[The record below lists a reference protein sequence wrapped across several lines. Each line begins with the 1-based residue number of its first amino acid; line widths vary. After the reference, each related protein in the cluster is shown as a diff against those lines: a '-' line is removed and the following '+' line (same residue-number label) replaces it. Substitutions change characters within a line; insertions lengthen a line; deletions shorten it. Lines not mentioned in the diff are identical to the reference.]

1 MGAVI
6 YFINSIKVIFAIY
19 GGARMSTVE
28 EFIAFL
34 RSLSDKWSHRYEEDR
49 VFESDPADSVP
60 KYFVTAAYM
69 YPSGPIHVGHG
80 RTYLVADVVARFKRL
95 LGYNVLFPMGFH
107 YTGTPVLVRVEAIVE
122 NNTKEI
128 ESMSRAFNV
137 DVDTLRSLRDPVS
150 FARFFHELSKEV
162 MKRYGLSIDWRR
174 EFTTIDPEYRDFI
187 RWQFYKLLK
196 LGLLIKGT
204 HPVGWCPRHNMPVSM
219 HDTEGDVEPEIGE
232 LTLIKFRDSEG
243 IIYPVATL
251 RPETVLG
258 VTNVWVNP
266 DVRYCLTEVD
276 GETWLISCSA
286 VHKLRYQLKKVEVLK
301 EVEGATLVGKTL
313 QNPVTGDEVR
323 VLPAPFVSQKFGT
336 GVVMSVP
343 AHAPYD
349 FAALRDYV
357 NTVLQGSWPDELRP
371 RPLIRVQGYGD
382 IPAKDVVEALGV
394 SSQKDVE
401 KLEEATRRVYRDEFE
416 RGVMRDDVT
425 TYVKIARRDVI
436 DFLRD
441 NVAGKPVRE
450 ARENVKKLLTALGSF
465 DRMYEV
471 LNAPVYCRC
480 GTEIVVKIL
489 ENQWFIDYGNES
501 WKRLAREA
509 LAGMRIVPEE
519 SRKGIEATID
529 WLKERACARTRGLGT
544 ELPWEPGWVIESLSD
559 STIYMAFYTV
569 IHRIRS
575 LGISPERLGEYFW
588 DYVFLGVGNPA
599 EVAAKAGISVS
610 DLESIRREFTY
621 WYPLDSRHSGKD
633 LIPNHLTFF
642 IFNHAAIFPKELWPR
657 QIVVNGWV
665 LVEGAKMSKSKGN
678 VKLLGNLINAYSPD
692 ALRLGIALSAEVE
705 QDLDLSEDIIL
716 SAARQLMRIYNTIR
730 ELSERVRAIDGRP
743 QDRWLRG
750 VLRQHVSSYIEELE
764 NVRLRSAA
772 IRVYMKMLE
781 DLETYLKWAGEPG
794 VAVKEYLT
802 TWVKLMSPFTP
813 FIAEELWSTLGGQG
827 YVAKA
832 TIDKEIA
839 TRDPIFEV
847 ERRYVDLVV
856 EDIRSVLEVV
866 KGDSAVLYVSDR
878 SSSHIVRTVAEMMM
892 QGHEMNS
899 ILRKVSKDMARL
911 GIKQVD
917 RALRSIHEA
926 VNYIGPENIL
936 RYYEEKGEFDEF
948 EVINRYGGLIASK
961 LGLKNITV
969 YMASDPNAPDIAGR
983 KQRALPLRPGIYVGS
998 NTT

>member
-1 MGAVI
+1 
-6 YFINSIKVIFAIY
+6 
-19 GGARMSTVE
+19 MSAAE

-34 RSLSDKWSHRYEEDR
+34 RNLSDKWSRRYEEDR
-49 VFESDPADSVP
+49 VFESDPAVGVP
-60 KYFVTAAYM
+60 KFFTTAAYM

-80 RTYLVADVVARFKRL
+80 RTYLVADVLARFKRL

-128 ESMSRAFNV
+128 DSMSKAFNV
-137 DVDTLRSLRDPVS
+137 DADTLRKLRDPVS
-150 FARFFHELSKEV
+150 FARFFHEHAKEV

-174 EFTTIDPEYRDFI
+174 EFTTIDPEYKDFI
-187 RWQFYKLLK
+187 RWQFSKLLK

-204 HPVGWCPRHNMPVSM
+204 HPVGWCPRHNMPVGM

-232 LTLIKFRDSEG
+232 LTIIKFRDSEG
-243 IIYPVATL
+243 VVYPVATL

-266 DVRYCLTEVD
+266 EVRYCLSKVD
-276 GETWLISCSA
+276 SETWLISCDA
-286 VHKLRYQLKKVEVLK
+286 APKLRHQLRRVDVIK
-301 EVEGATLVGKTL
+301 EVEGSAIVGRTIL
-313 QNPVTGDEVR
+313 NPVTGDEVA
-323 VLPAPFVSQKFGT
+323 VLPASFVSPKFGT

-349 FAALRDYV
+349 FVALRDYV
-357 NTVLQGSWPDELRP
+357 NTVFRGSWPDELRP
-371 RPLIRVQGYGD
+371 RPLIRVQGYGEV
-382 IPAKDVVEALGV
+382 PARDAVEALGV
-394 SSQKDVE
+394 SSQRDSE
-401 KLEEATRRVYRDEFE
+401 KLEEATKRVYRDEFE
-416 RGVMRDDVT
+416 RGVVRDDVT
-425 TYVKIARRDVI
+425 VYAKAVSEDVVA
-436 DFLRD
+436 FLRD
-441 NVAGKPVRE
+441 NVAGKSVRE
-450 ARENVKKLLTALGSF
+450 ARENMKRLLAKLGSF

-480 GTEIVVKIL
+480 GTEVIVKIL

-501 WKRLAREA
+501 WKKLAREA
-509 LAGMRIVPEE
+509 LAGMRIIPEDA
-519 SRKGIEATID
+519 RKGIESTID
-529 WLKERACARTRGLGT
+529 WLRERACARTRGLGT

-588 DYVFLGVGNPA
+588 DYVFLGVGNPE
-599 EVAAKAGISVS
+599 EVAARAGIRVG
-610 DLESIRREFTY
+610 DVESLRREFTY

-657 QIVVNGWV
+657 QIVANGWV

-678 VKLLGNLINAYSPD
+678 VRLLGNLIDTYSPD

-705 QDLDLSEDIIL
+705 QDLDLSEDTIM
-716 SAARQLMRIYNTIR
+716 SAVRQLMRIYNTVR
-730 ELSERVRAIDGRP
+730 ELAGKARAVDGRP
-743 QDRWLRG
+743 QDMWLRG
-750 VLRQHVSSYIEELE
+750 VLRQHVSSYVEELE

-772 IRVYMKMLE
+772 IRVFVKMLD

-794 VAVKEYLT
+794 AAVDEYLA

-813 FIAEELWSTLGGQG
+813 FVAEELWNVLGGQG
-827 YVAKA
+827 YVARA
-832 TIDKEIA
+832 TIEKEVA
-839 TRDPIFEV
+839 TRDPLFEV
-847 ERRYVDLVV
+847 ERRYVDLVI

-866 KGDSAVLYVSDR
+866 KGESAVLYVSDR
-878 SSSHIVRTVAEMMM
+878 KSSHIVRNIAELMK
-892 QGHEMNS
+892 QGHELNF
-899 ILRKVSKDMARL
+899 ILRAVSRGMAEL
-911 GIKQVD
+911 GVKQID

-936 RYYEEKGEFDEF
+936 KYYEERGEFDEF
-948 EVINRYGGLIASK
+948 DVINRYRGLVMSR
-961 LGLKNITV
+961 LGLKNLTV
-969 YMASDPNAPDIAGR
+969 YIASDPKAPDIAGR
-983 KQRALPLRPGIYVGS
+983 KHRALPLRPGIYLAPS
-998 NTT
+998 PP